1 MWLLSHNI
9 NGSMEM
15 MLHEFFQAHAAFVK
29 KMSLIQSSRY
39 LGLETSLNMVE
50 DCNQL
55 LFLTLLGVVI
65 SKHLCCVIYYI
76 YIYFLKKKFNQD
88 YSFLR

>member
-76 YIYFLKKKFNQD
+76 YVLFFKKKFNQD